1 MRRYVLVIALGLGLM
16 GAQTAHAILGV
27 GDAVYDVAVHFEG
40 ITTAAQTTATT
51 INTAEII
58 ANQVLNLMSLEEWVL
73 DNSQWM
79 EDLGV
84 IQKIV
89 SEAEG
94 LTWDINSLN
103 NQLEQLF
110 GLDDAPWTST
120 AHYERQNEVRRVVW
134 TGWRYTMRTQTLI
147 NTLFGTLDH
156 VISLYRSL
164 KGLVG
169 NKQALQSLAQYQ
181 AQTNQLLSAQKLQT
195 AAFDRAKS
203 AQSINEPLTEQSM
216 HNINFTVL
224 SDWALGDN
232 GE

>member
-1 MRRYVLVIALGLGLM
+1 MRRYVWVIALGLGLLS
-16 GAQTAHAILGV
+16 AQTAHAVLGV
-27 GDAVYDVAVHFEG
+27 GDAVYDFAVHFES
-40 ITTAAQTTATT
+40 ITTAFQTTATA
-51 INTAEII
+51 ISAAEIV
-58 ANQVLNLMSLEEWVL
+58 ANQVLDLMSLEEWVL

-79 EDLGV
+79 EDVGV

-103 NQLEQLF
+103 TQLDQLF
-110 GLDDAPWTST
+110 GLDDAPWTSS
-120 AHYERQNEVRRVVW
+120 AHYEQQNEVRRMIW
-134 TGWRYTMRTQTLI
+134 TGWRYAMRTQTLI

-156 VISLYRSL
+156 VMSLYQSL
-164 KGLVG
+164 KGLMG
-169 NKQALQSLAQYQ
+169 NKQALQSIAQYQ

-203 AQSINEPLTEQSM
+203 AQSINEPLIEQTV
-216 HNINFTVL
+216 HNINYTVL
-224 SDWALGDN
+224 HDWALGDN

>member
-1 MRRYVLVIALGLGLM
+1 MA
-16 GAQTAHAILGV
+16 AQTAHAILGV

-40 ITTAAQTTATT
+40 ITTAAQTTATA
-51 INTAEII
+51 INTVEII
-58 ANQVLNLMSLEEWVL
+58 ANQVLDLMGLEEWVL
-73 DNSQWM
+73 DNSQWK
-79 EDLGV
+79 EDVGV

-94 LTWDINSLN
+94 LTWNINSLN
-103 NQLEQLF
+103 TQLEQLF

-120 AHYERQNEVRRVVW
+120 AHYERQNDVRRMIW
-134 TGWRYTMRTQTLI
+134 SGWRYAMRTQTLI
-147 NTLFGTLDH
+147 NTLFGTLDD
-156 VISLYRSL
+156 VISLYQSL
-164 KGLVG
+164 KGLAG

-203 AQSINEPLTEQSM
+203 AQSINGPLIEQSID
-216 HNINFTVL
+216 NINYTVL
-224 SDWALGDN
+224 HDWALGDN